1 MPTQV
6 QTLSPAVLQKMK
18 SNQNTEK
25 LIKELKQLS
34 TKEKTNVWKA
44 IAKNLEK
51 STRRKRIVNV
61 SKINKYTK
69 PKETVIV
76 PGKVL
81 GTGTLQH
88 EVTVAAFQFSDSA
101 KEKIKN
107 NLTIQELMKQNP
119 KAKNIKILG

>member
-6 QTLSPAVLQKMK
+6 QTLSPALKIKMK
-18 SNQNTEK
+18 SNKNTEN

-34 TKEKTNVWKA
+34 AKEKTNIWKS

-51 STRRKRIVNV
+51 STRRKRIVNL

-81 GTGTLQH
+81 GTGNLNH
-88 EVTVAAFQFSDSA
+88 DVTVAAFQFSDSA

-119 KAKNIKILG
+119 KGKNIKILG

>member
-1 MPTQV
+1 
-6 QTLSPAVLQKMK
+6 MK
-18 SNQNTEK
+18 SNKNTEN

-34 TKEKTNVWKA
+34 AKEKTNIWKS

-51 STRRKRIVNV
+51 STRRKRIVNL

-81 GTGTLQH
+81 GTGNLNH
-88 EVTVAAFQFSDSA
+88 DVTVAAFQFSDSA

-119 KAKNIKILG
+119 KGKNIKILG